1 MAKPEWGSKRI
12 CLSCGARFYDL
23 GKRPIMCPACGT
35 EFEEEAFQ
43 RGRRG
48 RVQLPEEAVE
58 PVVAV
63 EAPRAPA
70 EQADEEADE
79 AQVGD
84 ELPEVDVGVDVEE
97 EEEDTLIE
105 DASELG
111 EDDDDMAEVIENVDS
126 EKER

>member
-23 GKRPIMCPACGT
+23 GKRPIICPACGT
-35 EFEEEAFQ
+35 EFEEDAFV

-48 RVQLPEEAVE
+48 RAQLPEETVEAVE
-58 PVVAV
+58 VV
-63 EAPRAPA
+63 EAPRAAPD
-70 EQADEEADE
+70 QVKEEADE
-79 AQVGD
+79 ALADD
-84 ELPEVDVGVDVEE
+84 ELTDVDVEVEE

-126 EKER
+126 DKEP